1 MNYLV
6 ADFIIRLKN
15 AALARRREVELPYSK
30 LNKAIADVL
39 VKQHILDGVKVT
51 EKEGKKAL
59 VATIVFDRR
68 LAVFTDVTVISKPS
82 LRVYAGA
89 KDATGLM
96 GRGLGT
102 TIVSTS
108 AGVMTGKDAF
118 KKGVGGE
125 VLFKIW

>member
-1 MNYLV
+1 MYLV

-15 AALARRREVELPYSK
+15 AALARRREVILPYSK
-30 LNKAIADVL
+30 LNKAIGGVL
-39 VKQHILDGVKVT
+39 VRQRLLGSIKEEST
-51 EKEGKKAL
+51 EGKKSL
-59 VATIVFDRR
+59 VAVIVYEKR
-68 LAVFTDVTVISKPS
+68 LAAFNEVTIISKPS
-82 LRVYAGA
+82 LRVYAPA
-89 KDATGLM
+89 SDKVGLI

-108 AGVMTGKDAF
+108 QGVMTGKEAV

>member
-1 MNYLV
+1 MYQV

-15 AALARRREVELPYSK
+15 AAAARRREVVLPYSK
-30 LNKAIADVL
+30 LNKAIGEVL
-39 VKQHILDGVKVT
+39 VKQHIL
-51 EKEGKKAL
+51 ESIKEENKDGKKNL
-59 VATIVFDRR
+59 VAHIIFEKR

-89 KDATGLM
+89 DNQVGLM

-108 AGVMTGKDAF
+108 HGVMTGRDAF

>member
-1 MNYLV
+1 MNYSV

-15 AALARRREVELPYSK
+15 AAHARRREVVLPYSK
-30 LNKAIADVL
+30 LNKAIGGVL
-39 VKQHILDGVKVT
+39 VKQHIL
-51 EKEGKKAL
+51 ESIKEETKDGKKDL
-59 VATIVFDRR
+59 IGVIIFEKR
-68 LAVFTDVTVISKPS
+68 LAVFSNVTVISKPS

-89 KDATGLM
+89 SDKVGLM

-102 TIVSTS
+102 TVVSTS
-108 AGVMTGKDAF
+108 QGVMTGRDAF

>member
-1 MNYLV
+1 MYLV

-15 AALARRREVELPYSK
+15 AALARRREVALPYSK
-30 LNKAIADVL
+30 LNKAIGQVL
-39 VKQHILDGVKVT
+39 VRQHMLGSI
-51 EKEGKKAL
+51 KEESTDGKKSL
-59 VATIVFDRR
+59 VATIIFEKRI
-68 LAVFTDVTVISKPS
+68 AAFTDVAVISKPS

-89 KDATGLM
+89 TDTVGLV

-102 TIVSTS
+102 TVVSTNQ
-108 AGVMTGKDAF
+108 GVMTGREAV

>member
-1 MNYLV
+1 MNYSV

-15 AALARRREVELPYSK
+15 AALARRRDVELPYSK
-30 LNKAIADVL
+30 LNKAIGDVM
-39 VKQHILDGVKVT
+39 VKNHMLESIKVE
-51 EKEGKKAL
+51 EKDGKKFL
-59 VATIVFDRR
+59 NGTITYEKR
-68 LAVFTDVTVISKPS
+68 LATFSDVTIISKPS

-89 KDATGLM
+89 KDSAGLM

-108 AGVMTGKDAF
+108 QGVMTGRDAF

-125 VLFKIW
+125 VLFKVW

>member
-15 AALARRREVELPYSK
+15 AAAARRREAVLPYSK
-30 LNKAIADVL
+30 LNKAIGEVL
-39 VKQHILDGVKVT
+39 VKKHLLESI
-51 EKEGKKAL
+51 KEESKDGKKQL
-59 VATIVFDRR
+59 VGVIVFEKRH
-68 LAVFTDVTVISKPS
+68 ASFSDVIVISKPS

-89 KDATGLM
+89 SDKVGLM

-102 TIVSTS
+102 TVVSTS
-108 AGVMTGKDAF
+108 QGVMTGKDAF

>member
-15 AALARRREVELPYSK
+15 AAAARRREVILPYSK
-30 LNKAIADVL
+30 LNKAIGAVL
-39 VKQHILDGVKVT
+39 VKQHVLDSI
-51 EKEGKKAL
+51 KEESKDGKKQL
-59 VATIVFDRR
+59 IGVIIFEKRQ
-68 LAVFTDVTVISKPS
+68 AVFTDVAVISKPS

-89 KDATGLM
+89 DDKVGLM
-96 GRGLGT
+96 GRGLGVT
-102 TIVSTS
+102 VVSTS
-108 AGVMTGKDAF
+108 QGVMTGRDAF

>member
-6 ADFIIRLKN
+6 ADFVIRLKN
-15 AALARRREVELPYSK
+15 AALARRRSVILPYSK

-39 VKQHILDGVKVT
+39 AKQHILDSVKVT
-51 EKEGKKAL
+51 EKDGKKTIE
-59 VATIVFDRR
+59 ATIAFDRR
-68 LAVFTDVTVISKPS
+68 LSVFTDVTVISKPS
-82 LRVYAGA
+82 LRVYATS

-96 GRGLGT
+96 GKGLGT

-108 AGVMTGKDAF
+108 AGVMTGRNAF

>member
-1 MNYLV
+1 MYLV

-15 AALARRREVELPYSK
+15 AALARRREVVLPYSK
-30 LNKAIADVL
+30 LNKAIGQVL
-39 VKQHILDGVKVT
+39 VKQHMLGSI
-51 EKEGKKAL
+51 KEESNDGKKHL
-59 VATIVFDRR
+59 VATIVFEKR
-68 LAVFTDVTVISKPS
+68 LSAFTDVSVISKPS

-89 KDATGLM
+89 TNKVGLV

-102 TIVSTS
+102 TVVSTNQ
-108 AGVMTGKDAF
+108 GVMTGREAV

>member
-15 AALARRREVELPYSK
+15 AAAARRREVVLPYSK
-30 LNKAIADVL
+30 LNKAIGNVL
-39 VKQHILDGVKVT
+39 VRQHILSSI
-51 EKEGKKAL
+51 KEETKDGKKDL
-59 VATIVFDRR
+59 TGTIVFEKR
-68 LAVFTDVTVISKPS
+68 LAVFSNVIVISKPS

-89 KDATGLM
+89 DDKVGLM
-96 GRGLGT
+96 GRGLGIT
-102 TIVSTS
+102 VVSTS
-108 AGVMTGKDAF
+108 QGVMTGRDAF

>member
-1 MNYLV
+1 MYLV

-15 AALARRREVELPYSK
+15 AALARRRTVELPYSK

-39 VKQHILDGVKVT
+39 SKQKILDGVKIA
-51 EKEGKKAL
+51 EKEGKKVLTANL
-59 VATIVFDRR
+59 LYDKR

-82 LRVYAGA
+82 LRVYASS
-89 KDATGLM
+89 KDTTGLM
-96 GRGLGT
+96 GKGLGV

-108 AGVMTGKDAF
+108 QGVMTGRQAY
-118 KKGVGGE
+118 KKGLGGE

>member
-1 MNYLV
+1 MTYLV

-15 AALARRREVELPYSK
+15 AAQARRREATLPYSK
-30 LNKAIADVL
+30 LNKAIGQVL
-39 VKQHILDGVKVT
+39 VKQGILGSIKEEAV
-51 EKEGKKAL
+51 EGKKVL
-59 VATIVFDRR
+59 VATINFDKRT
-68 LAVFTDVTVISKPS
+68 AVFTDVAVISKPS

-89 KDATGLM
+89 TDRVELV

-102 TIVSTS
+102 TVVSTNQ
-108 AGVMTGKDAF
+108 GVMTGKEAV

>member
-15 AALARRREVELPYSK
+15 AAIARRREVVLPYSK
-30 LNKAIADVL
+30 LNKNIGQVL
-39 VKQHILDGVKVT
+39 VKQGILSVI
-51 EKEGKKAL
+51 KEELKDGKKVL
-59 VATIVFDRR
+59 VATIQFEKR
-68 LAVFTDVTVISKPS
+68 LAVFSDVAVISKPS

-89 KDATGLM
+89 TDKVKLI

-102 TIVSTS
+102 TIISTNQ
-108 AGVMTGKDAF
+108 GVMTGKEAL
-118 KKGVGGE
+118 KKGLGGE